1 MGCKWTGNSFNV
13 KDDNMFVRT
22 VCSKGHRYVR
32 IVENYREEGKLH
44 QRVVGNLGNLKLC
57 QKDLVQ
63 VIEGL
68 RRLVEKVYVT
78 EEEIAPQN
86 GPEYGRIAVGVEL
99 WRQLGFE
106 EVLSRRFGRTK
117 VKEVGPVYAQCMVLN
132 RLCDPESKLGIFR
145 WLEDVYLPGWGLPR
159 VLEKE
164 EQKEYAERFYRTLD
178 YVEKWKE
185 GVEKELYVRVRDLF
199 HLRVDVVFYDV
210 TSSYFEGAG
219 ARGLGKRGYSR
230 EGHPEDKQVVIGLV
244 LCHGLPIAHHVFEG
258 NRVDISTVKE
268 VARDLKERFEIGRF
282 VFVGD
287 RGMVSEE
294 IIQFLEKEGMDY
306 VVALRRRGCLDTAK
320 ALQVEVDETWEEVGC
335 VRAKEVVAEADTF
348 VHDEWGLASKEG
360 RRLVLC
366 YNEER
371 AEQERQ
377 KRRDKMDNVRPQLE
391 ALAAL
396 VNSGKLKNPRTVT
409 ERATRILSRRK
420 GSRHFTWSFKD
431 GRFAF
436 SEDERKLAYEEKLD
450 GKFVL
455 LCRTK
460 SYWLSTS
467 QVVETYK
474 DLWEIE
480 WAFRDLKSFIEVRP
494 MRHYKENRVRAH
506 VQICVWALLIQRV
519 LQRKLDQAGIAMTSR
534 MALGSLRT
542 IKVVETQVGPKRVT
556 FVTPPNPRNRS
567 ILNALGLRVPKVL
580 VEEKRQP

>member
-1 MGCKWTGNSFNV
+1 
-13 KDDNMFVRT
+13 MFVRT
-22 VCSKGHRYVR
+22 VKAKGHRYVR
-32 IVENYREEGKLH
+32 IVENYREGGRLH
-44 QRVVGNLGNLKLC
+44 QRVVANLGNVKLC

-68 RRLVEKVYVT
+68 RQLVEKVYVT
-78 EEEIAPQN
+78 EEEIEPQN
-86 GPEYGRIAVGVEL
+86 GSEYGRITVGIWL

-106 EVLSRRFGRTK
+106 EVLSGRFARTR
-117 VKEVGPVYAQCMVLN
+117 VKEVGSVYAQCMVLN

-178 YVEKWKE
+178 YLERWKE
-185 GVEKELYVRVRDLF
+185 GLEKELYVRVRDLF

-230 EGHPEDKQVVIGLV
+230 DGHPQDKQVVIGLV
-244 LCHGLPIAHHVFEG
+244 LCQGLPIAHHIFEG
-258 NRVDISTVKE
+258 NRTDITTVKE
-268 VARDLKERFEIGRF
+268 VAKDLKERFQIGRF

-294 IIQFLEKEGMDY
+294 IIEFLEEEGIDY
-306 VVALRRRGCLDTAK
+306 VVALRRRECRETAK
-320 ALQVEVDETWEEVGC
+320 ALEVDVDETWEDLGC
-335 VRAKEVVAEADTF
+335 VRAKELVVEADTF
-348 VHDEWGLASKEG
+348 VRDEWGLASKEG

-371 AEQERQ
+371 AGQERQ
-377 KRRDKMDNVRPQLE
+377 KRRDKMDKLRPQLE
-391 ALAAL
+391 ALCAL
-396 VNSGKLKNPRTVT
+396 VNSGKLKNPRTIT

-420 GSRHFTWSFKD
+420 GSRYFNWNLQD
-431 GRFAF
+431 GRFEF
-436 SEDERKLAYEEKLD
+436 SEDKRKLAYEEKLD

-460 SYWLSTS
+460 SYWLSTFE
-467 QVVETYK
+467 VVETYK

-480 WAFRDLKSFIEVRP
+480 WAFRDLKSFIELRP
-494 MRHYKENRVRAH
+494 MRHYKDNRVRGH
-506 VQICVWALLIQRV
+506 VQICVWALLTQRV
-519 LQRKLDQAGIAMTSR
+519 LQKRLDQAGIGMTSR
-534 MALGSLRT
+534 MALESLRT
-542 IKVVETQVGPKRVT
+542 IKVVETQVGQKKIT
-556 FVTPPNPRNRS
+556 FVTPPNPRNQG
-567 ILNALGLRVPKVL
+567 ILNALGLGLPRVL
-580 VEEKRQP
+580 VEEAL

>member
-1 MGCKWTGNSFNV
+1 
-13 KDDNMFVRT
+13 MFVRT
-22 VCSKGHRYVR
+22 VGSKGHRYVR
-32 IVENYREEGKLH
+32 IVENYREGGKLH
-44 QRVVGNLGNLKLC
+44 QRVIANLGNLRLR
-57 QKDLVQ
+57 QRDLVQ

-68 RRLVEKVYVT
+68 RQLVDKVYVT

-86 GPEYGRIAVGVEL
+86 APEYGRIAAGIWL
-99 WRQLGFE
+99 WRQLGFDE
-106 EVLSRRFGRTK
+106 GLWRRFARTK
-117 VKEVGPVYAQCMVLN
+117 VKEVGSLYAQCMVLN

-159 VLEKE
+159 ELEKE

-178 YVEKWKE
+178 YLEKWKE
-185 GVEKELYVRVRDLF
+185 GLEKELYVRVRDLF

-230 EGHPEDKQVVIGLV
+230 EGHPQDKQVVIGLV
-244 LCHGLPIAHHVFEG
+244 LCQGLPIAHHVFEG
-258 NRVDISTVKE
+258 NRTDITTVKE
-268 VARDLKERFEIGRF
+268 VAKDLKERFEIGRF

-294 IIQFLEKEGMDY
+294 IIEFLEGEGIDY
-306 VVALRRRGCLDTAK
+306 VVALRRRECFETAK
-320 ALQVEVDETWEEVGC
+320 ALQAEVDETWEEVGC
-335 VRAKEVVAEADTF
+335 VRAKELVAETDTF
-348 VHDEWGLASKEG
+348 VKEEWGLASREG

-371 AEQERQ
+371 AEHERQ
-377 KRRDKMDNVRPQLE
+377 KRREKMDKVRPQLE
-391 ALAAL
+391 ALAAS
-396 VNSGKLKNPRTVT
+396 VNCGKLKNPRTIT
-409 ERATRILSRRK
+409 ERATRILSHRK
-420 GSRHFTWSFKD
+420 GSRYFTWSLQD
-431 GRFAF
+431 GRFEF
-436 SEDERKLAYEEKLD
+436 SEGKRSLAYEEKLD

-480 WAFRDLKSFIEVRP
+480 WAFRDLKSFIELRP
-494 MRHYKENRVRAH
+494 MRHYKDNRVRGH

-519 LQRKLDQAGIAMTSR
+519 LEKKLDEAGIAMSSR
-534 MALGSLRT
+534 MALESLRT
-542 IKVVETQVGPKRVT
+542 IKVVETQVGPKKVI
-556 FVTPPNPRNRS
+556 FVTPPNPRNQG
-567 ILNALGLRVPKVL
+567 ILNALGLRLPRVL
-580 VEEKRQP
+580 VDEAL

>member
-1 MGCKWTGNSFNV
+1 
-13 KDDNMFVRT
+13 MFVRT
-22 VCSKGHRYVR
+22 VGSKGHRYVR
-32 IVENYREEGKLH
+32 IVENYREGGKPH
-44 QRVVGNLGNLKLC
+44 QRVIANLGNLRLR

-68 RRLVEKVYVT
+68 RHLVDKVYVT
-78 EEEIAPQN
+78 EEEIEPQN
-86 GPEYGRIAVGVEL
+86 GPEYGRIAAGMWL
-99 WRQLGFE
+99 WRQLGLE
-106 EVLSRRFGRTK
+106 EALWRRFGKRK
-117 VKEVGPVYAQCMVLN
+117 VKEVGPLYAQCMVLN

-145 WLEDVYLPGWGLPR
+145 WLEDVYVPGWGLPR

-178 YVEKWKE
+178 YLQEWKE
-185 GVEKELYVRVRDLF
+185 DLERELYLRVRDLF

-230 EGHPEDKQVVIGLV
+230 DGHPQDKQVAIGLV
-244 LCHGLPIAHHVFEG
+244 LCHGLPIAHHVFQG
-258 NRVDISTVKE
+258 NRADVTTVKE
-268 VARDLKERFEIGRF
+268 VAKDLKERFQIGRF

-294 IIQFLEKEGMDY
+294 IVEFLEEEEIDY
-306 VVALRRRGCLDTAK
+306 VVALRRRECLETAK
-320 ALQVEVDETWEEVGC
+320 ALQAEVDEAWQEVGC
-335 VRAKEVVAEADTF
+335 VKARELVTEADTF
-348 VHDEWGLASKEG
+348 VNDEWGLASRKG

-377 KRRDKMDNVRPQLE
+377 KRREKMDKVRPQLE

-409 ERATRILSRRK
+409 ERATRILSRRN
-420 GSRHFTWSFKD
+420 GSRHFTWSLQN
-431 GRFAF
+431 GRFEF
-436 SEDERKLAYEEKLD
+436 SEDRKNLAYEENLD

-480 WAFRDLKSFIEVRP
+480 WAFRDLKSFIELRP
-494 MRHYKENRVRAH
+494 IRHYKDNRVKGH

-519 LQRKLDQAGIAMTSR
+519 LRKKLEEAAVDMTSS
-534 MALGSLRT
+534 MALHSLRT
-542 IKVVETQVGPKRVT
+542 IKVVETQVGPKKIA
-556 FVTPPNPRNRS
+556 FVTPPHPRNQC
-567 ILNALGLRVPKVL
+567 ILNALGLRLPKVL
-580 VEEKRQP
+580 VEEAL

>member
-1 MGCKWTGNSFNV
+1 
-13 KDDNMFVRT
+13 
-22 VCSKGHRYVR
+22 
-32 IVENYREEGKLH
+32 
-44 QRVVGNLGNLKLC
+44 
-57 QKDLVQ
+57 

-68 RRLVEKVYVT
+68 RQLVDKVYVT

-86 GPEYGRIAVGVEL
+86 APEYGRIAAGIWL
-99 WRQLGFE
+99 WRQLGFDE
-106 EVLSRRFGRTK
+106 GLWRRFARTK
-117 VKEVGPVYAQCMVLN
+117 VKEVGPLYAQCMVLN

-159 VLEKE
+159 ELEKE
-164 EQKEYAERFYRTLD
+164 EQKEYAERFYRTL
-178 YVEKWKE
+178 YYLEKWKE
-185 GVEKELYVRVRDLF
+185 GLEKELYVRVRDLF

-244 LCHGLPIAHHVFEG
+244 LCQGLPIAHHVFEG
-258 NRVDISTVKE
+258 NRTDITTVKE
-268 VARDLKERFEIGRF
+268 VAKDLKERFEIGRF

-294 IIQFLEKEGMDY
+294 IIEFLDGEGIDY
-306 VVALRRRGCLDTAK
+306 VVALRRRECFETAK
-320 ALQVEVDETWEEVGC
+320 ALQAEVDETWEEVGC
-335 VRAKEVVAEADTF
+335 VRAKELVAETDTF
-348 VHDEWGLASKEG
+348 VKEEWGLASKEG

-371 AEQERQ
+371 AEHERQ
-377 KRRDKMDNVRPQLE
+377 KRREKMDKVRPQLE
-391 ALAAL
+391 AFSAR
-396 VNSGKLKNPRTVT
+396 VNSGKLKNPRTIT
-409 ERATRILSRRK
+409 ERATRILSHRK
-420 GSRHFTWSFKD
+420 GSRYFTWSLQD

-436 SEDERKLAYEEKLD
+436 SEDKRNLAYEEKLD

-480 WAFRDLKSFIEVRP
+480 WAFRDLKSFIELRP
-494 MRHYKENRVRAH
+494 IRHYKDNRVRGH

-519 LQRKLDQAGIAMTSR
+519 LQKKLDEAGIAMSSR
-534 MALGSLRT
+534 MALESLRT
-542 IKVVETQVGPKRVT
+542 IKVVETQVGPKKVI
-556 FVTPPNPRNRS
+556 FVTPPNPRNQG
-567 ILNALGLRVPKVL
+567 ILNALGLRLPRVL
-580 VEEKRQP
+580 VDEAL

>member
-1 MGCKWTGNSFNV
+1 
-13 KDDNMFVRT
+13 MFVRT
-22 VCSKGHRYVR
+22 VRSKGHRYVR
-32 IVENYREEGKLH
+32 IVENYREGGKLH
-44 QRVVGNLGNLKLC
+44 QRVIANLGNLRLR

-63 VIEGL
+63 VIDGL
-68 RRLVEKVYVT
+68 RRLVDKVYVT

-86 GPEYGRIAVGVEL
+86 GPEYGRIAVGIWL

-106 EVLSRRFGRTK
+106 EALSRRFGKRK
-117 VKEVGPVYAQCMVLN
+117 VKEVGPLYAQCMVLN
-132 RLCDPESKLGIFR
+132 RLCYPESKLGIFR

-159 VLEKE
+159 VLQKE

-178 YVEKWKE
+178 YLEEWKE
-185 GVEKELYVRVRDLF
+185 DLERELYLRVRDLF

-230 EGHPEDKQVVIGLV
+230 DGHPEDKQVVIGLV

-258 NRVDISTVKE
+258 NRADITTVKE
-268 VARDLKERFEIGRF
+268 VAKDLKERFQIGRF

-294 IIQFLEKEGMDY
+294 EGIDY
-306 VVALRRRGCLDTAK
+306 VVALRRRECLETAK
-320 ALQVEVDETWEEVGC
+320 ALEMEVDETWEEVGC
-335 VRAKEVVAEADTF
+335 VKAKELVTEADTF
-348 VHDEWGLASKEG
+348 VNDEWGLASREG

-366 YNEER
+366 YNQER

-377 KRRDKMDNVRPQLE
+377 KRRDKMDKVRPQLE

-409 ERATRILSRRK
+409 ERATRILSHRN
-420 GSRHFTWSFKD
+420 GSRYFTWSFQD
-431 GRFAF
+431 GRFEF
-436 SEDERKLAYEEKLD
+436 SEDRKNLAYEENLD

-494 MRHYKENRVRAH
+494 MRHYKDNRVRGH

-519 LQRKLDQAGIAMTSR
+519 LRKKLDEAAVDMTSS
-534 MALGSLRT
+534 MALHSLRT
-542 IKVVETQVGPKRVT
+542 IKVVETQVGPKKIT
-556 FVTPPNPRNRS
+556 FVTPPHPRNQC
-567 ILNALGLRVPKVL
+567 ILNALGLRLPKVL
-580 VEEKRQP
+580 VEEAL